1 MKAPI
6 LAESLGRYVDHSPHG
21 TSREVHLPC
30 VGHGEGLLPL
40 VGSDPHHEVFAD
52 YAETHIAAR
61 HEAQTAEHLA
71 LRQRG
76 ITADL
81 LSDSG
86 RQLFV
91 EGHPQRV
98 ATACFITSEF
108 QPGTP
113 G

>member
-6 LAESLGRYVDHSPHG
+6 LAEPLGRYEDHSSHG
-21 TSREVHLPC
+21 TSSEVHLP
-30 VGHGEGLLPL
+30 GEGHCEALLPL

-81 LSDSG
+81 FSDSA

-98 ATACFITSEF
+98 VK
-108 QPGTP
+108 G
-113 G
+113 